1 MKKIGAILLI
11 IGVILMLIVGYNF
24 YTEENVAGI
33 NPRQPDE
40 EVSHPFPW
48 YPAIGAV
55 LVAGGIILIVTSAK
69 RRKLNM

>member
-11 IGVILMLIVGYNF
+11 LGVILMLIVGYNF
-24 YTEENVAGI
+24 YTEKSVAGLE
-33 NPRQPDE
+33 PRQPYE

-48 YPAIGAV
+48 YPVIGAV
-55 LVAGGIILIVTSAK
+55 LVAGGIILMATSK